1 MQLRKVINHGNSRW
15 RVSAYVKGQ
24 RSQRFFANKCSAL
37 EWMQALKA
45 ELRVTEV
52 SSDSLTIQI
61 TGDAFETYKLQYS
74 NDLKVW
80 KIVPDLQS
88 IQTNFRGRAN
98 FKRTPKPG
106 SAPTFYRLLN
116 E

>member
-1 MQLRKVINHGNSRW
+1 MQNTG
-15 RVSAYVKGQ
+15 RVMVKKTDAE
-24 RSQRFFANKCSAL
+24 SF
-37 EWMQALKA
+37 KA

-80 KIVPDLQS
+80 NIVPDLQS

-98 FKRTPKPG
+98 FKRTPKPD
-106 SAPTFYRLLN
+106 STPTFYRLLN

>member
-1 MQLRKVINHGNSRW
+1 M
-15 RVSAYVKGQ
+15 VK
-24 RSQRFFANKCSAL
+24 RTDADSFR
-37 EWMQALKA
+37 A
-45 ELRVTEV
+45 ELRVTET
-52 SSDSLTIQI
+52 SADSLTIQI

-80 KIVPDLQS
+80 KVVPDLQS

-98 FKRTPKPG
+98 IKRTSKPG
-106 SAPTFYRLLN
+106 STPTFYRLKN